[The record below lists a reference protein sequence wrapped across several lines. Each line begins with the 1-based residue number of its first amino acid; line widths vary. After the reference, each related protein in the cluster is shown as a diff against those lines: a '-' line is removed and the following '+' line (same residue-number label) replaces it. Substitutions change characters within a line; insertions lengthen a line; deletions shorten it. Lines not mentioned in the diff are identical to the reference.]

1 MKNALHCV
9 VSALYKYIKMHWLK
23 YIILTIIILSLS
35 EKVEARTNWIKKDI
49 CKKEKTKVDLC
60 KHVEK
65 NIYRYIPAA
74 KRSVSL
80 GKMEGVVFLK
90 KGQNKG
96 TNYKRAAEKTGHY
109 VLMNDTG
116 DIKNLIPVFPDS
128 TISFK

>member
-1 MKNALHCV
+1 MK
-9 VSALYKYIKMHWLK
+9 K
-23 YIILTIIILSLS
+23 IIIFISIFLFCFSAQ
-35 EKVEARTNWIKKDI
+35 ARTNWIKKDI
-49 CKKEKTKVDLC
+49 CKKEKTRIDLC
-60 KHVEK
+60 KYVGK
-65 NIYRYIPAA
+65 NIYRYVPAA
-74 KRSVSL
+74 KRSFNM
-80 GKMEGVVFLK
+80 GKIEGVVFLK